1 MTVKMPTSL
10 SSGSIVVDKSL
21 LEHLLPALKASPV
34 RSGPG
39 SWKCLLPLFGHV
51 IHNWACTNKTHS
63 VMIAHTVPLVQ
74 VSSQCPEGGE
84 RACRFCLSNE
94 ITSHS
99 GPVHQK
105 TQRDQCRTAGLQR
118 VAAWSRRHRWAG
130 LLRKTVEIHPQWIFF
145 CCCYWLFFSD
155 SSNRSQRLHVW
166 SEDIIYNVSIH
177 CWIAGSEILIQSLYE
192 AFGNGMCFIIH
203 ESLKIKLQP

>member
-63 VMIAHTVPLVQ
+63 VTIAHTVPLVQ

-84 RACRFCLSNE
+84 RARRFCLSNE

-130 LLRKTVEIHPQWIFF
+130 LLRKTVEIHPQWS
-145 CCCYWLFFSD
+145 FSVAVIGYF
-155 SSNRSQRLHVW
+155 SLIPVTEAN
-166 SEDIIYNVSIH
+166 
-177 CWIAGSEILIQSLYE
+177 GSM
-192 AFGNGMCFIIH
+192 FD
-203 ESLKIKLQP
+203 LKILFTMFQYTAELQDLKY

>member
-21 LEHLLPALKASPV
+21 LEHLLPALKSSPV
-34 RSGPG
+34 RSGPS
-39 SWKCLLPLFGHV
+39 SWTCLLPLFGHV
-51 IHNWACTNKTHS
+51 IRNWDCTNKTRS
-63 VMIAHTVPLVQ
+63 VMTAHTVPLVQ

-84 RACRFCLSNE
+84 RARCFCLSNE

-118 VAAWSRRHRWAG
+118 VAAWSRRPRWAG
-130 LLRKTVEIHPQWIFF
+130 LLWKTVEIHPQWIFSD
-145 CCCYWLFFSD
+145 CCWLFFSD
-155 SSNRSQRLHVW
+155 SNNRSKRLHVW
-166 SEDIIYNVSIH
+166 SPRYY
-177 CWIAGSEILIQSLYE
+177 LQ
-192 AFGNGMCFIIH
+192 CFNTLLNCRIWNINPIPIWGIWKWH
-203 ESLKIKLQP
+203 VFYHPWELKN

>member
-21 LEHLLPALKASPV
+21 VERLLLALKASPV
-34 RSGPG
+34 RSGPS
-39 SWKCLLPLFGHV
+39 SWTCLLPLFGHV
-51 IHNWACTNKTHS
+51 IHNWACTNQTRS

-74 VSSQCPEGGE
+74 ESSQCPEGGE
-84 RACRFCLSNE
+84 RARRFCLSNE

-99 GPVHQK
+99 GPVRQK

-118 VAAWSRRHRWAG
+118 VAACSRRPRWAG
-130 LLRKTVEIHPQWIFF
+130 LLWKTVEIHPQWILSVVVDGYFF
-145 CCCYWLFFSD
+145 LIPVTEANGSMFDLQD
-155 SSNRSQRLHVW
+155 S
-166 SEDIIYNVSIH
+166 IYNVSIH
-177 CWIAGSEILIQSLYE
+177 CWIAGSQILIQSLYE